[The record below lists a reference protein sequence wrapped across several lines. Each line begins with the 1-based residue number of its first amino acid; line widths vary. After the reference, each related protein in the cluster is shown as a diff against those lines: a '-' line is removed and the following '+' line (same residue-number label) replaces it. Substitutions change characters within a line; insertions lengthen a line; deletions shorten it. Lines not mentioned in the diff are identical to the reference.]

1 LASNL
6 LFLVV
11 TMTLLANAALDAYL
25 KQRQALLFLSSA
37 IEVKGEDEALLYID
51 CLAELA
57 RQI

>member
-1 LASNL
+1 
-6 LFLVV
+6 
-11 TMTLLANAALDAYL
+11 MTLLANAALDAYL